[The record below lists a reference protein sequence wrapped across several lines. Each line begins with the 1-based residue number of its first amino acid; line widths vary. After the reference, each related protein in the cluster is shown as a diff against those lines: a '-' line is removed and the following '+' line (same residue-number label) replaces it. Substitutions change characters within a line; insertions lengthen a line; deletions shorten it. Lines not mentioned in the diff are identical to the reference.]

1 MFKWGDRVLIKSE
14 NEKATVIGYSVEF
27 KDLVLLVPDNVE
39 YKTFNFSAFEDELE
53 ALDEI

>member
-1 MFKWGDRVLIKSE
+1 MFKRGDRVLIKSE

-39 YKTFNFSAFEDELE
+39 HKTFNFSAFEDELE
-53 ALDEI
+53 ALNEI